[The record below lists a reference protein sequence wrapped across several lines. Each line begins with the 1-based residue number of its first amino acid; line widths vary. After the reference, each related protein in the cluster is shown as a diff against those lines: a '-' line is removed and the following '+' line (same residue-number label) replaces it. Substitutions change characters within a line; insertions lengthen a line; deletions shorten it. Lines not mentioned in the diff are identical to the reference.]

1 MLGKILEINDSNII
15 VKLDINIYENGNFIG
30 KNVIFEDNN
39 TKIVGEVINA
49 YSDKIEVAL
58 IGQLEENNF
67 IYGNLIKPS
76 FAPPSILFPIVWT
89 ILYILMG
96 YSSYLIYDSM
106 DCHKETCLLLY
117 ALQLFINFIWPI
129 IFFNLQARLFAFLFI
144 ILLDI
149 VVGLM
154 IYCFYGVNKKAAY
167 LNIPYFIWLIFATIL
182 NFSVY
187 ILNR

>member
-1 MLGKILEINDSNII
+1 
-15 VKLDINIYENGNFIG
+15 VKL
-30 KNVIFEDNN
+30 KNETKNLIIAILIPVVGGFLISLITRGGVNN
-39 TKIVGEVINA
+39 YTE
-49 YSDKIEVAL
+49 
-58 IGQLEENNF
+58 
-67 IYGNLIKPS
+67 NLIKPP

-106 DCHKETCLLLY
+106 SCHENTCLIIY
-117 ALQLFINFIWPI
+117 ALNLFINFIWPI
-129 IFFNLQARLFAFLFI
+129 IFFNLEARLFAFLFI

-149 VVGLM
+149 VVAFM
-154 IYCFYGVNKKAAY
+154 IICFHGINKKAAY